1 MIYFTS
7 DLHLGHRGII
17 TMRDRPFFDVDDMNR
32 CLLRNY
38 NAVVHKD
45 DTVYILGD
53 ICHHM
58 AVEEA
63 NRWIARMNGK
73 KVLLIG
79 NHDKQYDPALFVEI
93 RDFMTVSLNG
103 IYFALMHYPMLS
115 WPKKNSG
122 SIHIHGHI
130 HSDESYNRKNRDEG
144 ILRYDAG
151 VDANQFLPVSVQQ
164 VIRFFEK
171 ERIL

>member
-1 MIYFTS
+1 MID
-7 DLHLGHRGII
+7 DLNSRWDEIKESIRIEYEIPDISYKTWIDPLKIGDI
-17 TMRDRPFFDVDDMNR
+17 
-32 CLLRNY
+32 
-38 NAVVHKD
+38 KD

-63 NRWIARMNGK
+63 NRWITRMNGK

-130 HSDESYNRKNRDEG
+130 HSDESYNLKNREDG

-171 ERIL
+171 ERIS

>member
-17 TMRDRPFFDVDDMNR
+17 TMRDRPFSDVEDMNR

-38 NAVVHKD
+38 NAIVHKD

-58 AVEEA
+58 TAEEA
-63 NRWIARMNGK
+63 DRWIARMNGK
-73 KVLLIG
+73 KYLLTG
-79 NHDKQYDPALFVEI
+79 NHDKKYDPSLFVEM
-93 RDFMTVSLNG
+93 RDFMTVSLGG

-115 WPKKNSG
+115 WPKMKSG
-122 SIHIHGHI
+122 SIHVHGHI
-130 HSDESYNRKNRDEG
+130 HSDESYNLKNREEG

-164 VIRFFEK
+164 VIQFFGK
-171 ERIL
+171 K

>member
-17 TMRDRPFFDVDDMNR
+17 TMRDRPFSDVDDMNR

-93 RDFMTVSLNG
+93 REFMTVSLSEF
-103 IYFALMHYPMLS
+103 FAFREIKEVLRRLLPASVHLICLS
-115 WPKKNSG
+115 LNII
-122 SIHIHGHI
+122 SIRGLPWW
-130 HSDESYNRKNRDEG
+130 
-144 ILRYDAG
+144 LR
-151 VDANQFLPVSVQQ
+151 Q
-164 VIRFFEK
+164 
-171 ERIL
+171 